1 MKQYFL
7 GIDNGG
13 TLSKA
18 AIFDDKGT
26 QISSSSIAISMI
38 TPQEGYTERDMDELF
53 YSTTLLIKKTIKDA
67 QIDPSQIKAVGCSG
81 HGKGLY
87 AWGKENKP
95 NGNGIISTDARAYMY
110 PAMWKKDGTSDKVF
124 EKTFQKVLACQPVS
138 ILRWMKEHDRG
149 QYDSIKYIF
158 EVKDYIRFRLTGVAL
173 AEKTDM
179 SGTNL
184 MNLQTKQYDDELL
197 SLFGIPE
204 IKDALPPLTNSSDLC
219 GYITKEASELTGLK
233 VGTIVSGGMFDIDA
247 SAIAM
252 DITNE
257 DHIAVI
263 AGTWSINEYI
273 SKSPVL
279 DKSIMMNSLYCL
291 EDYYLIEESSPTSA
305 SNHAW
310 FIKNFLEAE
319 SQIAKHNG
327 VHPYAYCDNLAQDIE
342 PDEQHIIFLPFL
354 YGSNYN
360 PQAKASL
367 IGLSSHHTKGHI
379 VRSIL
384 EGIIFTHMVHIE
396 KLLAHRTSTKSIRLA
411 GGVTASSLWTQLFAD
426 IIQIPIEVVKTGE
439 LGALGAAMSAAV
451 ASNHYPSLEIA
462 AKEMSRVQTLIE
474 PHVAH
479 GSIYKEK
486 YAQYVEFV
494 NALDPLWGKF

>member
-26 QISSSSIAISMI
+26 QISSASIAMSMI
-38 TPQEGYTERDMDELF
+38 TPHEGYTERDMDELF
-53 YSTTLLIKKTIKDA
+53 YSTTLMIKKAINES
-67 QIDPSQIKAVGCSG
+67 QIDPAQIKAVACTG

-87 AWGKENKP
+87 AWGKDNTP
-95 NGNGIISTDARAYMY
+95 NGNGIISTDTRAYMY
-110 PAMWKKDGTSDKVF
+110 PDLWNKDGTSDKVF
-124 EKTFQKVLACQPVS
+124 EKTYQKILACQPVS
-138 ILRWMKEHDRG
+138 LLRWMKEHDRS
-149 QYDSIKYIF
+149 QYDSIKYVF
-158 EVKDYIRFRLTGVAL
+158 EVKDYIRFRLTGVAM
-173 AEKTDM
+173 AEQTDM

-184 MNLQTKQYDDELL
+184 MNLSTKQYDDELL
-197 SLFGIPE
+197 NLFGIPE
-204 IKDALPPLTNSSDLC
+204 IKDALPPIASSSDPC
-219 GYITKEASELTGLK
+219 GYITKEAAELTGLK
-233 VGTIVSGGMFDIDA
+233 IGTVVAGGMFDIDA

-257 DHIAVI
+257 DHIALI

-273 SKSPVL
+273 SKSPIL
-279 DKSIMMNSLYCL
+279 DKSVMMNSLYCL
-291 EDYYLIEESSPTSA
+291 DDYYLIEESSPTSA

-327 VHPYAYCDNLAQDIE
+327 VHPYAYCDNLAQNIG

-384 EGIIFTHMVHIE
+384 EGIVFTHMIHLD
-396 KLLAHRTSTKSIRLA
+396 KLLAHRSHTKSIRLA
-411 GGVTASSLWTQLFAD
+411 GGVTASPLWTQLFAD
-426 IIQIPIEVVKTGE
+426 IIQIPVEVVQTGE

-451 ASNHYPSLEIA
+451 ACNYYPSLSVA
-462 AKEMSRVQTLIE
+462 SKEMSRVQTLIE
-474 PHVAH
+474 PQTAH

-486 YAQYVEFV
+486 YKQYVEVV
-494 NALDPLWGKF
+494 NALDPLWSKI